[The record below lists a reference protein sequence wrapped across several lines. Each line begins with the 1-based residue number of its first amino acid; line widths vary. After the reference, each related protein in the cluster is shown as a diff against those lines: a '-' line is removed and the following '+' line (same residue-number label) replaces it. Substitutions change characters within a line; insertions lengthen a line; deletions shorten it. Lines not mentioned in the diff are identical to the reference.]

1 MLADFPDGMK
11 YRSKVNTQPH
21 GFLAILVLIVLQA
34 VGPAC
39 RDNNVTR
46 VRLKL
51 EDAPTEK
58 RMALKSPAPVPPVC
72 PAAGIA
78 PLTRSQPGTGDHRV
92 ILTWNASAPS
102 SNPDST
108 AVGYCLY
115 RSQKR
120 KAAKT
125 NPTCSNCEQINSIPV
140 VGTTCVDDL
149 VRDGATYFYVATAIS
164 RSRQLSSP
172 SNEITAVIPHGK
184 QSARSPST
192 AWPPLC
198 RGQASSK

>member
-1 MLADFPDGMK
+1 MK
-11 YRSKVNTQPH
+11 DRSKVSGQPH
-21 GFLAILVLIVLQA
+21 SVLAILTLIVFQA

-51 EDAPTEK
+51 EDAPAEK
-58 RMALKSPAPVPPVC
+58 RMAVKSPAPVPPVPPAC

-78 PLTRSQPGTGDHRV
+78 PLTRSRPGTGDHRV

-108 AVGYCLY
+108 SVGYCLY

-120 KAAKT
+120 KA
-125 NPTCSNCEQINSIPV
+125 
-140 VGTTCVDDL
+140 
-149 VRDGATYFYVATAIS
+149 
-164 RSRQLSSP
+164 
-172 SNEITAVIPHGK
+172 
-184 QSARSPST
+184 
-192 AWPPLC
+192 
-198 RGQASSK
+198 